1 MRGMQGMNL
10 IRRGALALALAVT
23 AFAVQAQ
30 TFPDRPLKLIV
41 PQPPGGGFDTAARI
55 IADRVGPILGQPV
68 VVENRTGA
76 GTLVGTEAAA
86 KSPADGYTLLLG
98 GLANIALNP
107 GLYDKLSYDPL
118 KDFKLV
124 GLVVGNPYM
133 LIARPGL
140 PQKSLKE
147 LIDYARAN
155 PEKVTYASGGRGTGQ
170 HIGMAIVAELA
181 GVKMTHV
188 PYRGAQAAY
197 QDILGDRVD
206 LFFDNWGTA
215 QALVDDK
222 RVMALAASTA
232 QRLPGAPNVATVK
245 ELGIGDLDME
255 TWFGLFV
262 PAATPA
268 PVLEKLRADVRK
280 AGTQADVVALF
291 EKTGGRSLS
300 AMSIADME
308 ALVARDVAIFT
319 KLIRAAGI
327 KAE

>member
-1 MRGMQGMNL
+1 MLTQFLSRF
-10 IRRGALALALAVT
+10 ALFVAA
-23 AFAVQAQ
+23 AFACPIAGAADYPQ
-30 TFPDRPLKLIV
+30 RPVKFVV
-41 PQPPGGGFDTAARI
+41 PFAAGGGSDLLARVF
-55 IADRVGPILGQPV
+55 ARKMQEEWGQPV

-140 PQKSLKE
+140 PQKSMKE

-222 RVMALAASTA
+222 RVIALAASTA
-232 QRLPGAPNVATVK
+232 QRLPG
-245 ELGIGDLDME
+245 
-255 TWFGLFV
+255 
-262 PAATPA
+262 
-268 PVLEKLRADVRK
+268 
-280 AGTQADVVALF
+280 
-291 EKTGGRSLS
+291 
-300 AMSIADME
+300 
-308 ALVARDVAIFT
+308 
-319 KLIRAAGI
+319 
-327 KAE
+327 